1 MKKILTAVD
10 NPTLNIRLKEEKD
23 IKIIGK
29 DIPYKEGILEFLEK
43 YRYNNNKWKITRRNR
58 NRKFNTKSKQNK

>member
-43 YRYNNNKWKITRRNR
+43 NKNTRRNR